1 MNDKIIPYDIR
12 KDMTKK
18 EYLKLQKSKRV
29 MNGFNT
35 GERMFEN
42 KKHPS
47 RGKSKKNFQKELDK
61 CLTE

>member
-1 MNDKIIPYDIR
+1 MADYIPFDMR
-12 KDMTKK
+12 KTMTKK
-18 EYLKLQKSKRV
+18 AWEELQKSKRK

-47 RGKSKKNFQKELDK
+47 RKKSKKNFQKELDK
-61 CLTE
+61 ALEE

>member
-1 MNDKIIPYDIR
+1 MDYIPFDLR
-12 KDMTKK
+12 KTMTKK
-18 EYLKLQKSKRV
+18 AWKVYQAERRT

-47 RGKSKKNFQKELDK
+47 RGKVKKNFQKELDK
-61 CLTE
+61 ALAE